1 MTVQQAIPARNFS
14 MLSGD
19 LNDNNKKSEIYS
31 SNPKYSDASVIK
43 KIQPVVENVTKR
55 STVLDQEATGVLDR
69 YNNIKSRPNNIYFI
83 QSDLDA
89 PMPDVYF
96 FSCPTASR
104 YAKKVPFDTSTK
116 IVGNDVPDKTQQTFK
131 LNGVKPIIKT
141 SVKGGY

>member
-1 MTVQQAIPARNFS
+1 
-14 MLSGD
+14 
-19 LNDNNKKSEIYS
+19 
-31 SNPKYSDASVIK
+31 
-43 KIQPVVENVTKR
+43 
-55 STVLDQEATGVLDR
+55 
-69 YNNIKSRPNNIYFI
+69 
-83 QSDLDA
+83 
-89 PMPDVYF
+89 MPDVYF